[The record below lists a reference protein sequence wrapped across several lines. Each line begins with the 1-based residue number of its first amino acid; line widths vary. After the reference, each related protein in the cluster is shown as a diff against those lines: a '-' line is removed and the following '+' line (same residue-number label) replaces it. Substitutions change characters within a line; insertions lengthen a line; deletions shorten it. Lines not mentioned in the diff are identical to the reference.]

1 MRKTID
7 PPPSS
12 RCHRC
17 GGLLTLKQADA
28 ANNVPG
34 LTRNIFACGKCG
46 SEHAF
51 VAQSDLYAPRAARH
65 A

>member
-12 RCHRC
+12 RCHGC
-17 GGLLTLKQADA
+17 GGLLKLKQADA
-28 ANNVPG
+28 TSSLPG
-34 LTRNIFACGKCG
+34 LTRNIFTCGKCG
-46 SEHAF
+46 SDHAF
-51 VAQSDLYAPRAARH
+51 VAQSDLYASRAARQ